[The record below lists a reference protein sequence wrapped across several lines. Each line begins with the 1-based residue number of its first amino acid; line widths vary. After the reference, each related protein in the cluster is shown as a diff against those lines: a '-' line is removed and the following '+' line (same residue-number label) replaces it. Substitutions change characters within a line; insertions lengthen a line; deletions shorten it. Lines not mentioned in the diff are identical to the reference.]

1 VFSPRRRF
9 ALYSEIPCRLAG
21 TAGVRQV
28 ASTLLIVN
36 PNAGPAPGRWSL
48 SERVQ
53 SCLRSYGVD
62 ADVVQTRGAGDA
74 AAAARGA
81 AASGHLRVIVAGGD
95 GTFNEAISGL
105 ADGHVPLGVIP
116 VGTVNALALNLGLQP
131 GDVDTACRAVA
142 HGEVRR
148 MDLGSVNGRHFAN
161 MAGVGLDALIVRDA
175 TGPVKTVFG
184 RYAFIGVGLG
194 HLARLDPWQYEA
206 TIDGARRSG
215 EMWMLLIGNTP
226 QYTWRVVLSPDAAS
240 DDGLLEFTFI
250 GDCNRADFLRVVMD
264 TMALGRSTAQNPHV
278 QTIRGRHMHLHTD
291 PPARWQVDGELGGL
305 TPLDCTNRAGALPVI
320 VPG

>member
-1 VFSPRRRF
+1 M
-9 ALYSEIPCRLAG
+9 YSEIPCRLAG

-95 GTFNEAISGL
+95 GTVNEAISGL

-161 MAGVGLDALIVRDA
+161 MAGVGLVPSSFRDA
-175 TGPVKTVFG
+175 TGPVT
-184 RYAFIGVGLG
+184 LCS
-194 HLARLDPWQYEA
+194 DA
-206 TIDGARRSG
+206 TPHRRRSG
-215 EMWMLLIGNTP
+215 PLAKLDPGRRCHDDGVRCPADGCSSATP
-226 QYTWRVVLSPDAAS
+226 SVHRRVVR
-240 DDGLLEFTFI
+240 F
-250 GDCNRADFLRVVMD
+250 
-264 TMALGRSTAQNPHV
+264 
-278 QTIRGRHMHLHTD
+278 
-291 PPARWQVDGELGGL
+291 
-305 TPLDCTNRAGALPVI
+305 
-320 VPG
+320 